1 MNCPTQAK
9 IEPFDR
15 LRAGLEWA
23 ARPILTVSD
32 VSGKEVAMKTRD
44 FLLVVMFALV
54 SAMWAQDK
62 LAQAPPGP
70 GTGNQMRAEERQT
83 MIEMHKEEM
92 EGMRTD
98 IEKMKASL
106 AQMKANLFTIKDT
119 NEFSRWRDNV
129 DMWELVITQMDRMQ
143 NMESMGPGMMQGH
156 GMGGP
161 PPPPPFGKK
170 PE

>member
-1 MNCPTQAK
+1 
-9 IEPFDR
+9 
-15 LRAGLEWA
+15 
-23 ARPILTVSD
+23 VSD

-44 FLLVVMFALV
+44 FLLVVMFALA

-62 LAQAPPGP
+62 ITQAPAGS
-70 GTGNQMRAEERQT
+70 GTGNQMRAEERQK

-98 IEKMKASL
+98 IGKMKASL

-129 DMWELVITQMDRMQ
+129 DMWELVIAQMDRMQ
-143 NMESMGPGMMQGH
+143 KNMESMGPGMMQGH
-156 GMGGP
+156 GMGAP
-161 PPPPPFGKK
+161 PPAPPSGKK

>member
-1 MNCPTQAK
+1 VGHPFVPTQAK
-9 IEPFDR
+9 S
-15 LRAGLEWA
+15 GLEW

-44 FLLVVMFALV
+44 FLLVVMFALA

-62 LAQAPPGP
+62 LAQAPPGS
-70 GTGNQMRAEERQT
+70 GTGNQMRTEQCQK
-83 MIEMHKEEM
+83 MIEMHKYEM

-106 AQMKANLFTIKDT
+106 AQLKANLFTIKDT

-129 DMWELVITQMDRMQ
+129 DMWELVITRMDRMQ
-143 NMESMGPGMMQGH
+143 KNMESMWPDRMQGD
-156 GMGGP
+156 GMGVP
-161 PPPPPFGKK
+161 PAAPPTGKK

>member
-1 MNCPTQAK
+1 
-9 IEPFDR
+9 
-15 LRAGLEWA
+15 
-23 ARPILTVSD
+23 
-32 VSGKEVAMKTRD
+32 
-44 FLLVVMFALV
+44 
-54 SAMWAQDK
+54 
-62 LAQAPPGP
+62 
-70 GTGNQMRAEERQT
+70 MR
-83 MIEMHKEEM
+83 KEEM

-143 NMESMGPGMMQGH
+143 KNMESMEPGMMQGH
-156 GMGGP
+156 GVGVP
-161 PPPPPFGKK
+161 PTAPPIGKK

>member
-1 MNCPTQAK
+1 MK
-9 IEPFDR
+9 I
-15 LRAGLEWA
+15 
-23 ARPILTVSD
+23 
-32 VSGKEVAMKTRD
+32 RD
-44 FLLVVMFALV
+44 FLLVVMFALA

-62 LAQAPPGP
+62 PAHAPPAA
-70 GTGNQMRAEERQT
+70 GTGNQMRAEQRQK
-83 MIEMHKEEM
+83 MIEMHKQEM
-92 EGMRTD
+92 EGMRAD
-98 IEKMKASL
+98 MEKMKASL

-143 NMESMGPGMMQGH
+143 RDMEAMGPGMMQGH

-161 PPPPPFGKK
+161 TPAPPIGKK

>member
-1 MNCPTQAK
+1 MK
-9 IEPFDR
+9 
-15 LRAGLEWA
+15 
-23 ARPILTVSD
+23 ARY
-32 VSGKEVAMKTRD
+32 
-44 FLLVVMFALV
+44 FLLVLMFALA
-54 SAMWAQDK
+54 SATWAQDK
-62 LAQAPPGP
+62 LAQAPPGS
-70 GTGNQMRAEERQT
+70 GSGNQMRAEQRQK
-83 MIEMHKEEM
+83 MIEIHKQEM

-143 NMESMGPGMMQGH
+143 KNMESMEPGMMRGH

-161 PPPPPFGKK
+161 PPALPTGKK